1 MDKTEKLAL
10 KAQKKKIKQK
20 EKARK
25 KRMKMRPKT
34 LLLYLLMHTA
44 AFAVLNDKFLTLDDL
59 KNVKKKKTDQ

>member
-1 MDKTEKLAL
+1 MDKLEKQAL

-34 LLLYLLMHTA
+34 LLLYIFMHTA
-44 AFAVLNDKFLTLDDL
+44 IFAILNDKFLTLDEIKNL
-59 KNVKKKKTDQ
+59 KNKKTDQ

>member
-1 MDKTEKLAL
+1 MDKLEKIEL
-10 KAQKKKIKQK
+10 KAKKKKIKQK

-34 LLLYLLMHTA
+34 LLLYLVIHTA
-44 AFAVLNDKFLTLDDL
+44 AFAILNDKFLTVDDI